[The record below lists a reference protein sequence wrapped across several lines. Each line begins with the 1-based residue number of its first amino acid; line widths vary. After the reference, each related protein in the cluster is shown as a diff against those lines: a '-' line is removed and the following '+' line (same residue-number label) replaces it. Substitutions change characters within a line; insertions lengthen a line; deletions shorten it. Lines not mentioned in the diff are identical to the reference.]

1 MQKLYA
7 LILLLAMALVACT
20 PAAQQQDSQNLP
32 VDDTVSEDTVD
43 ARPRFIISH
52 ASW

>member
-20 PAAQQQDSQNLP
+20 PAAQQQNQS
-32 VDDTVSEDTVD
+32 VSDTTVTENTGT
-43 ARPRFIISH
+43 ARPRFLISH
-52 ASW
+52 ATW